1 MTVEVKEISKRSVVE
16 TAEDD
21 LPANLKSSG
30 ITSEIDYLKR
40 LKLRSQIIANN
51 TVGGGLH
58 ADELAIA
65 KFKSAEDSRL
75 EKYYGKLIILYN
87 KTIKEPANKITR
99 TPAENEAVMQAK
111 MELAYL
117 YSIYGY
123 KPLYQLAH
131 DLSEVERVQKS
142 NNEIKNLTSD
152 MTGAFTV

>member
-40 LKLRSQIIANN
+40 LKLRSQIISNSASGN
-51 TVGGGLH
+51 LKP
-58 ADELAIA
+58 DEIAIA
-65 KFKSAEDSRL
+65 SFKSAEDTRL
-75 EKYYGKLIILYN
+75 EKYYGKLINLYN
-87 KTIKEPANKITR
+87 KTIVQKGDTGYDG
-99 TPAENEAVMQAK
+99 AK
-111 MELAYL
+111 VLRSKQELAYL

-123 KPLYQLAH
+123 KNLYQLAH

-142 NNEIKNLTSD
+142 NDEIKNLTED
-152 MTGAFTV
+152 MKDAFTV

>member
-1 MTVEVKEISKRSVVE
+1 VVE

-40 LKLRSQIIANN
+40 LKLRSQIMANN
-51 TVGGGLH
+51 ATGGGLH
-58 ADELAIA
+58 ADEIAIA
-65 KFKSAEDSRL
+65 KFKSAEDTRL
-75 EKYYGKLIILYN
+75 EKYYGQLINLYN
-87 KTIKEPANKITR
+87 KTIVEHGDDDAKRK
-99 TPAENEAVMQAK
+99 AVMQSK

-123 KPLYQLAH
+123 KNLYQLAH

-142 NNEIKNLTSD
+142 NNEIKNLTND
-152 MTGAFTV
+152 MKDAFKV

>member
-40 LKLRSQIIANN
+40 LKLRSQIMANN
-51 TVGGGLH
+51 ATAGSLH

-65 KFKSAEDSRL
+65 GFKSAEDTRL
-75 EKYYGKLIILYN
+75 EKYYGKLINLYN
-87 KTIKEPANKITR
+87 KTIVQKGSTDPVYDA
-99 TPAENEAVMQAK
+99 AK
-111 MELAYL
+111 VLKSKQELAYL

-123 KPLYQLAH
+123 KNLYQLAH
-131 DLSEVERVQKS
+131 DLSEVERVQNS
-142 NNEIKNLTSD
+142 NDEIKGLTDS
-152 MTGAFTV
+152 MASAFNK

>member
-1 MTVEVKEISKRSVVE
+1 MTVEVKEISKRSMVE

-40 LKLRSQIIANN
+40 LKLRSQIMANN
-51 TVGGGLH
+51 ATGGGLH
-58 ADELAIA
+58 ADEIAIA
-65 KFKSAEDSRL
+65 KFKSAEDTRL
-75 EKYYGKLIILYN
+75 EKYYGQLINLYN
-87 KTIKEPANKITR
+87 KTIVEHGDDDAKRKV
-99 TPAENEAVMQAK
+99 VMQSK

-123 KPLYQLAH
+123 KNLYQLAH

-142 NNEIKNLTSD
+142 NNEIKNLTND
-152 MTGAFTV
+152 MKDAFTV